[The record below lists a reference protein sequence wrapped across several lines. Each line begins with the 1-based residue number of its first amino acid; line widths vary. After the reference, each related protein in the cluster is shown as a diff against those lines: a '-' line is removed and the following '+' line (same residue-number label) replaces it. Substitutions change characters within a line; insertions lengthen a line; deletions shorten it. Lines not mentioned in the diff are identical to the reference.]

1 MTQSEIEKTDNA
13 NRIYY
18 GALVIVLILTFIL
31 FVPKIAS
38 RIFPQKRAMLWND
51 FKSQTLTQGFD
62 VKKFW
67 QFREFYSPGYFR
79 FSKDVPAKTIAY
91 DLSKFGITSPQ
102 PVTTELRFHS
112 PLVISIDTLTT
123 QATLSAILAKSQ
135 IDTSHPIFQDSMS
148 GIYQIDP
155 QHVVIT
161 FLVPHS
167 QMVRAYGYYD
177 YNDVDKELVKG
188 KYWFDITRITLQ

>member
-1 MTQSEIEKTDNA
+1 
-13 NRIYY
+13 
-18 GALVIVLILTFIL
+18 
-31 FVPKIAS
+31 
-38 RIFPQKRAMLWND
+38 
-51 FKSQTLTQGFD
+51 
-62 VKKFW
+62 
-67 QFREFYSPGYFR
+67 
-79 FSKDVPAKTIAY
+79 
-91 DLSKFGITSPQ
+91 
-102 PVTTELRFHS
+102 
-112 PLVISIDTLTT
+112 
-123 QATLSAILAKSQ
+123 
-135 IDTSHPIFQDSMS
+135 MS